1 MLNVV
6 KLYIAVRLLLAL
18 VYPDLW
24 KVLDAFVELST
35 PISSF
40 TRLSE
45 GLYLYEKLAV
55 PPYSGGP
62 CHVSPLLLAA
72 FSFLPK
78 HFSFFVFIAMD
89 TLAATALA
97 WAANNRLKTSF
108 GPEIIAAVYLF
119 NPFSLLGS
127 LAQSTN
133 VITNALISGSIY
145 LASSS
150 TLGFLDMTLLA
161 LATSLSWYPLYLAP
175 ALMILANS
183 DNNCRKRSYEAMS
196 LFFVASF
203 VICLLLA
210 YIPSQSWE
218 YLDSQFGTILL
229 LKDLTRPNIGLWWYF
244 FIEQFEFFRPF
255 FLGGFQM
262 VVISFIAP
270 LTLRFSNQ
278 PLFIICSITGICAI
292 LKPYPEASDFG
303 FYLTLLVLN
312 RPVFDLLEFRPL
324 EALVISYI
332 STLAP
337 TFYYLWTYVGSGN
350 ANFFYAI
357 TLVYASMMVLLQA
370 DSIWA
375 AIRIGFDGGKDKHLV
390 QL

>member
-6 KLYIAVRLLLAL
+6 KLYIALRLLLAL
-18 VYPDLW
+18 VYPNLW

-40 TRLSE
+40 TRLRE
-45 GLYLYEKLAV
+45 GLYLYEELAV

-72 FSFLPK
+72 FSFLPRQL
-78 HFSFFVFIAMD
+78 SFLFFIAQE
-89 TLAATALA
+89 TLAASALA
-97 WAANNRLKTSF
+97 QVANKRLKSSF
-108 GPEIIAAVYLF
+108 SPEIVAAVYLF

-133 VITNALISGSIY
+133 VITNALVSGSIY
-145 LASSS
+145 FAASP
-150 TLGFLDMTLLA
+150 TRGFLDMALLA
-161 LATSLSWYPLYLAP
+161 LATSLSWYPIYHAP
-175 ALMILANS
+175 ALMMLAQS
-183 DNNCRKRSYEAMS
+183 GITERKRSCGTMT
-196 LFFVASF
+196 LFFVASII
-203 VICLLLA
+203 VCLLLA
-210 YIPSQSWE
+210 YIPAQSWD
-218 YLDSQFGTILL
+218 YLDSQFGANLL

-262 VVISFIAP
+262 VVVSFIAP
-270 LTLRFSNQ
+270 LTLRFSDQ
-278 PLFIICSITGICAI
+278 PLFVICCITGICAT

-303 FYLTLLVLN
+303 FYLTLLVVN
-312 RPVFDLLEFRPL
+312 RPIFDLLDYRPL
-324 EALVISYI
+324 EALVIGYLSA
-332 STLAP
+332 LAP
-337 TFYYLWTYVGSGN
+337 AFYYLWIYVGSGN
-350 ANFFYAI
+350 SNFFYAI
-357 TLVYASMMVLLQA
+357 TLVYASTIVLLQA

-375 AIRIGFDGGKDKHLV
+375 AIRLGFDGGKDKHLI